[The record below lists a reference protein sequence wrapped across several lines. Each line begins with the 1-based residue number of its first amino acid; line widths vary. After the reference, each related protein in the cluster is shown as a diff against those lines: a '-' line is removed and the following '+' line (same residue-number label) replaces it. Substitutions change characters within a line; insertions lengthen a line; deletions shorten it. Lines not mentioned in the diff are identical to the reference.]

1 MCLCV
6 FLRWKRV
13 NRVNTSK
20 HSTNTVSPPCLPAVG
35 WTKVGHITVS
45 GWLMLAWQRGE
56 AWWWWCCCWRWWTQ
70 FNFGAD
76 TVSERPDHKGQHMTR
91 GESWVRVGPKTGPG
105 NWVTFRENLTY
116 NNNNYI
122 YNKYNLLYFS
132 VSFYFTLFLF
142 LQTHWSILKFS
153 APLFTFRSVPSL
165 NSENK
170 RHNPCT
176 TTNIKQTIKK
186 DQSTTTKQLQRHS
199 KGAYPR
205 DATNQ
210 RRSTKHQRTHW
221 RIKH

>member
-35 WTKVGHITVS
+35 RTKVGHITVS

-116 NNNNYI
+116 NNNNDNNNIISII
-122 YNKYNLLYFS
+122 YFISLFLSILHF
-132 VSFYFTLFLF
+132 FYFYKHIGVYWSFL
-142 LQTHWSILKFS
+142 LLC
-153 APLFTFRSVPSL
+153 LRSVL
-165 NSENK
+165 F
-170 RHNPCT
+170 R
-176 TTNIKQTIKK
+176 
-186 DQSTTTKQLQRHS
+186 L
-199 KGAYPR
+199 
-205 DATNQ
+205 
-210 RRSTKHQRTHW
+210 
-221 RIKH
+221 